1 MEQLAPYALTSLQR
15 VKDLIWDPNSYLQ
28 PIGNVVNG
36 SATINNVTPMTNIQV
51 GQTISGAGI
60 PSGTT
65 IVSVGVGS
73 VVISQNATANGTNTQ
88 LSIVNQPSAFDT
100 ELTRMI
106 NSATDWFESNT
117 GRRFLLTQY
126 LNDEMSGVSYRQR
139 RIVLRNYPVFYKLIA
154 GDLANG
160 SNVVQN
166 VSDMNGIAVG
176 MAVFAP
182 GVVTTGQP
190 GTMIQQNGAVV
201 TTVTAVNS
209 GAKTITLSL
218 NASYT
223 QLQANIQISG
233 LVELDYMGGTPV
245 TNPAWTPYIPDQYK
259 LKDYG
264 RAGIIRVYGLIQRI
278 YDSSIRATYWAGY
291 LINWANAGDNAT
303 HTLPADISGAV
314 ESMVVRRFKRRQS
327 GDLNSISF
335 GGSNNSW
342 DKDIPLEVK
351 DALNRYRRAPI
362 YF

>member
-1 MEQLAPYALTSLQR
+1 MAYVPALIAAYGAIKQGHDASNASLVNAQIQRNESNVAVDNANQQENQVRRNSREALAR
-15 VKDLIWDPNSYLQ
+15 
-28 PIGNVVNG
+28 
-36 SATINNVTPMTNIQV
+36 
-51 GQTISGAGI
+51 QTAAFGA
-60 PSGTT
+60 SGTGYT
-65 IVSVGVGS
+65 
-73 VVISQNATANGTNTQ
+73 
-88 LSIVNQPSAFDT
+88 
-100 ELTRMI
+100 
-106 NSATDWFESNT
+106 
-117 GRRFLLTQY
+117 
-126 LNDEMSGVSYRQR
+126 
-139 RIVLRNYPVFYKLIA
+139 
-154 GDLANG
+154 G
-160 SNVVQN
+160 SN
-166 VSDMNGIAVG
+166 AVG

-245 TNPAWTPYIPDQYK
+245 TDPTWTPYIPDQYK

-314 ESMVVRRFKRRQS
+314 ESMVMRRFKRRQS